1 MVDVILAEDFA
12 NPNQSQPKTPSLL
25 SLLKSIL
32 SFVSKQT
39 KHDALNL
46 S

>member
-25 SLLKSIL
+25 KSIL